1 MNILLYELRK
11 LLSNKTFIYLSICL
25 IVINIFLVYA
35 DISQSDSLSVKNH
48 QIYNEVKENIPEN
61 KLDYLQEKI
70 IFYNTINEYEQNYD
84 DSFSLV
90 YFDNEISNFDT
101 EFITNYNIFIT
112 SDEYEKMYIYY
123 DIYCNLYDYYLNI
136 ENYNDY
142 VIDVLDN
149 VETYSSGILSKNMS
163 EDNKLTLKKE
173 GEYFDKLKDVYLKDI
188 NYLGINLFIESFTS
202 TILMFIAIILL
213 VFNCFYVDENINID
227 TIVKITKKGRWI
239 TAIAKYF
246 AILIIAIILQ
256 MFFVIASLIMYQIVF
271 LPIDFSSPIQSIPL
285 LYESP
290 YNITISEFLMFTT
303 LIKVFAITCIT
314 SMFLMIY
321 KLFKNKIVIVI
332 VYIIILF
339 VSLLFYLNI
348 EFVDY
353 NNILKFINLFTFMN
367 ANTYL
372 MVYKG
377 YTILFYQ
384 SIIMWIIVLFSLV
397 LFISSIIYLIFY
409 NTKKETKIRIKM
421 PNFKILYSHTNLL
434 VHELY
439 KLLITNRILIVIV
452 CLLFVQLYFY
462 NQSKLPDYQMQYE
475 HKINESFREFGG
487 FMTDEKKAIIL
498 EKDEYYKQKYA
509 EMNEVKKQYNDN
521 KINDTEYSN
530 ALDEY
535 IVDTKNLSYFSS
547 VIKKYG
553 GQDYLLNSKGY
564 RSLFTFESIER
575 EIRSSLFIILSIIV
589 LLFSIYTSDYNCC
602 NKTIYD
608 ITKNGR
614 KTKLN
619 NRLIITII
627 GCVIIVLVYSF
638 LEFNFINSM
647 YSLDCWNA
655 PLKAAIQITEN
666 FKTLPAIL
674 KELPFYVNY
683 FFVIVIRLFGAIT
696 AGLIVLFISFYNK
709 KSIFSIIISIVILV
723 VPLLLF
729 LMDIVFIIPFS
740 LFDMIMGNE
749 FILNSLSYFKILFYL
764 ILDVMIIIIL
774 KMKVA
779 NK

>member
-35 DISQSDSLSVKNH
+35 DISKSDSLSVKNH
-48 QIYNEVKENIPEN
+48 QIYNEVKENLPEN

-213 VFNCFYVDENINID
+213 VFYCFYVDENINID
-227 TIVKITKKGRWI
+227 SILKITKKGRWI
-239 TAIAKYF
+239 TAIAKNF

-256 MFFVIASLIMYQIVF
+256 IVFIITSLIMYQIVF
-271 LPIDFSSPIQSIPL
+271 LPIDFSAPIQSIPL

-321 KLFKNKIVIVI
+321 KLFKNKIVIVF
-332 VYIIILF
+332 VYIIILT

-384 SIIMWIIVLFSLV
+384 SIITWIIVLFSLV
-397 LFISSIIYLIFY
+397 MFLSIIIYLIFY

-434 VHELY
+434 LHELY

-487 FMTDEKKAIIL
+487 FMTDEKKAIII

-530 ALDEY
+530 ALEEY
-535 IVDTKNLSYFSS
+535 IKDTKDLSYFSS

-564 RSLFTFESIER
+564 RSLFAFESIQR
-575 EIRSSLFIILSIIV
+575 EIRSSLFVILSIIV
-589 LLFSIYTSDYNCC
+589 LLFSIYTSDYNGC

-608 ITKNGR
+608 ITINGR

-674 KELPFYVNY
+674 KELPFYVYY

-749 FILNSLSYFKILFYL
+749 CILNSLSYSKILFYL
-764 ILDVMIIIIL
+764 ILDVMIIIKL
-774 KMKVA
+774 KNKVK